1 MTRPLGLQA
10 MLGPIGVGGPR
21 LDVGGGGWDL
31 WPVLGAFLVLWIGR
45 RVLGISWGIP
55 LLIGALVGALVM
67 PIAIHAWG
75 VAMTTAVALA
85 ATLIAWFARKRGSAK
100 GNGIV

>member
-1 MTRPLGLQA
+1 

-31 WPVLGAFLVLWIGR
+31 WPIVGAILVLWIGR
-45 RVLGISWGIP
+45 RVLRFSWGIP
-55 LLIGALVGALVM
+55 LLIGALVGALAM
-67 PIAIHAWG
+67 PIAIHTWG
-75 VAMTTAVALA
+75 VVGTAAVALA